1 MDTSTSVFYAAA
13 GLPAL
18 VSTGITILYFLKACS
33 YVFNAISHQTKRRVA
48 TPTTGGG
55 QQEHCANMG
64 EEGHTEICE
73 QIQGN
78 LSEQYG
84 GRPERSPRT
93 ILLSRRG
100 QNICLPS
107 FRNET
112 GHTAEPTFQE
122 NAEGLQSRR
131 HRTPKKHYGKRP
143 KDSRTNATG
152 ISTKRGSRTM
162 PPMNNHNMLKEMA
175 EKVTAND
182 QTRFLMMEF
191 RGFKRPSPP
200 KTPGPQ
206 KRK

>member
-1 MDTSTSVFYAAA
+1 MSVFYAAA

-18 VSTGITILYFLKACS
+18 VSTRITILYFFLKACS

-55 QQEHCANMG
+55 QQEHCANTG

-84 GRPERSPRT
+84 GRPEQSPGT

-107 FRNET
+107 FRDDT
-112 GHTAEPTFQE
+112 GHTAEPTFRE
-122 NAEGLQSRR
+122 NAVGLQSRR
-131 HRTPKKHYGKRP
+131 HQTPKKHYGKRP
-143 KDSRTNATG
+143 EDSHVNATG
-152 ISTKRGSRTM
+152 IFTKRGSRD
-162 PPMNNHNMLKEMA
+162 NASDE
-175 EKVTAND
+175 
-182 QTRFLMMEF
+182 Q
-191 RGFKRPSPP
+191 S
-200 KTPGPQ
+200 Q
-206 KRK
+206 